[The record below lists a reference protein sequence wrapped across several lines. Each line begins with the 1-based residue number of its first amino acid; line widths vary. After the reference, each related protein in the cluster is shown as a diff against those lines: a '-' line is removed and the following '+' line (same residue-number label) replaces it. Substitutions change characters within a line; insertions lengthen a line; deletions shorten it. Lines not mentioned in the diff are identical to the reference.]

1 MKLNILSAGAAKG
14 LVTALQSQFGD
25 DTGAAIEGDFGA
37 VGAMREKFLAG
48 EPCDVLILTAAH
60 IDALTQQGHLVA
72 GSGAPLGR
80 VRTGVAVRAGQPLPA
95 VSDAS
100 SLAASLKAAV
110 KGVYIP
116 DPVRSTAG
124 IHFVSILEKLG
135 IRGDVEP
142 HLKPYPNGAMAMRG
156 LAQSSDVPSI
166 GCTQITEIKY
176 TEGVTLV
183 GPLPDEFGLATVYSV
198 AVCGRTTQPDL
209 ARRLADLLT
218 GKASESLRAAGGFE
232 FQS

>member
-72 GSGAPLGR
+72 GSGGPLGR

-142 HLKPYPNGAMAMRG
+142 PLTPAPTGAMAMRG

>member
-14 LVTALQSQFGD
+14 LVTALEPQFRA
-25 DTGAAIEGDFGA
+25 DTEATIEGNFGA

-48 EPCDVLILTAAH
+48 DPCDVIILTAAQ

-80 VRTGVAVRAGQPLPA
+80 VRTGIAVRAGQPLPA

-124 IHFVSILEKLG
+124 IHFVGVLEKLG
-135 IRGDVEP
+135 IR
-142 HLKPYPNGAMAMRG
+142 
-156 LAQSSDVPSI
+156 
-166 GCTQITEIKY
+166 
-176 TEGVTLV
+176 
-183 GPLPDEFGLATVYSV
+183 
-198 AVCGRTTQPDL
+198 
-209 ARRLADLLT
+209 
-218 GKASESLRAAGGFE
+218 
-232 FQS
+232 